1 MNNTYKIALT
11 SPVKNITFTVE
22 AKTEFMACRIA
33 KKRFKYFS
41 QADCHIADVKRLK
54 SLTEKIMILGSFAL
68 FVSAFVMTFWQLG
81 G

>member
-11 SPVKNITFTVE
+11 SHAKNITFKVE
-22 AKTEFMACRIA
+22 AKTEFMACSIA

-41 QADCHIADVKRLK
+41 QAECHIADVKRLK
-54 SLTEKIMILGSFAL
+54 SRTEKIMILGSFAL
-68 FVSAFVMTFWQLG
+68 FATAFVMTVWQLG